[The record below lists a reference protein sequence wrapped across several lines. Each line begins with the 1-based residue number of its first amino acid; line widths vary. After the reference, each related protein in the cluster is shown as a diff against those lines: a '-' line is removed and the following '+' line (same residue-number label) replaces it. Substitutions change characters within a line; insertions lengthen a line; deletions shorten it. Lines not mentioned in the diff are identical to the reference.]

1 MKKNIVSASEGFFVY
16 LTVKHSVLCND
27 SRESVYLPSQKLFSA
42 HAAEGPFI
50 GSSARLYK
58 TKDPKI
64 LLKQEPWLSYWKEEY
79 LRQLRL
85 ATYSV

>member
-1 MKKNIVSASEGFFVY
+1 MY
-16 LTVKHSVLCND
+16 MTVKHSVLCNN

-42 HAAEGPFI
+42 HTAEGSFT

-58 TKDPKI
+58 TKDPEI
-64 LLKQEPWLSYWKEEY
+64 LLKQEPWLLYWKEKY

-85 ATYSV
+85 ATYSI